1 MRASELTVTVA
12 NDDIVLVYGL
22 SLAPTHYAATSPLDA
37 VADEDYEDR
46 MLHRKASQV
55 NFDPKVTDRK
65 SNLTRDPTPFPKELH
80 SKAMQWRAAR
90 EKGGSGPHHGR
101 EGAGSPGV
109 GMDEVALRRPLNRRL
124 PNRYSLLKALSD
136 PLIEVIIYC
145 TKNLITYVAP
155 FGMLMLECVHVH
167 VHVHVPSRGSRP

>member
-1 MRASELTVTVA
+1 MHVEVRWCIHAF
-12 NDDIVLVYGL
+12 
-22 SLAPTHYAATSPLDA
+22 THCAATSPLDA

-46 MLHRKASQV
+46 MLHRKMSQV

-90 EKGGSGPHHGR
+90 EKGGPHHGKDGR
-101 EGAGSPGV
+101 GSPGV
-109 GMDEVALRRPLNRRL
+109 GMDEVALRRPANRKM

-136 PLIEVIIYC
+136 PLIEVMTTC
-145 TKNLITYVAP
+145 TLSCASNALVYRDTPI
-155 FGMLMLECVHVH
+155 FI
-167 VHVHVPSRGSRP
+167 

>member
-1 MRASELTVTVA
+1 
-12 NDDIVLVYGL
+12 
-22 SLAPTHYAATSPLDA
+22 
-37 VADEDYEDR
+37 

-90 EKGGSGPHHGR
+90 EKGEAHHGR
-101 EGAGSPGV
+101 PGSPGI
-109 GMDEVALRRPLNRRL
+109 GMDEVALRKPINRRL

-136 PLIEVIIYC
+136 PLIEVSI
-145 TKNLITYVAP
+145 
-155 FGMLMLECVHVH
+155 
-167 VHVHVPSRGSRP
+167 SRLDLSIE

>member
-1 MRASELTVTVA
+1 MMMTMYMYMIMHLGL
-12 NDDIVLVYGL
+12 IVSIHIL
-22 SLAPTHYAATSPLDA
+22 SSTCISLSILKYYTCTLYTHVHPTLHAAISPLDA

-90 EKGGSGPHHGR
+90 EKGVGGPHHGR

-109 GMDEVALRRPLNRRL
+109 GMDEVALRRPVNRRL

-136 PLIEVIIYC
+136 PLIEVM
-145 TKNLITYVAP
+145 T
-155 FGMLMLECVHVH
+155 
-167 VHVHVPSRGSRP
+167 

>member
-1 MRASELTVTVA
+1 MIVYTCTLCILYVLTFHTPT
-12 NDDIVLVYGL
+12 LV
-22 SLAPTHYAATSPLDA
+22 ATSPLDA

-90 EKGGSGPHHGR
+90 EKGGGPHQGR
-101 EGAGSPGV
+101 DGAGSPGV

-124 PNRYSLLKALSD
+124 PNRYSLFKALSD
-136 PLIEVIIYC
+136 PLIEVRI
-145 TKNLITYVAP
+145 TKSCICVY
-155 FGMLMLECVHVH
+155 VHVH
-167 VHVHVPSRGSRP
+167 SVDVLAAKYTKTTKKFMRFIYIHM